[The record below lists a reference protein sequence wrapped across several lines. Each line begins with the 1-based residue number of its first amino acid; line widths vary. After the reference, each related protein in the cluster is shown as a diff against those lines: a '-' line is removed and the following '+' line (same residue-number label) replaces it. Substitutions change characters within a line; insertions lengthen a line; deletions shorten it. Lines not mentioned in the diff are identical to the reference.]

1 MVAQKYQ
8 QQQTP
13 GFGAYH
19 TSKTHDEEKQK
30 LLFKRKGQAKQK
42 SNGLFSKFR
51 IEPDNK
57 SMALAQFCL
66 KTCLCL
72 IGWHAL
78 FTIGLPIR
86 LNLEDPSRISSYKQ
100 YEYADAAFCLYFL
113 VTFLDIIW
121 HLDGLWSEWIHHA
134 FMSCYICISYT
145 MSPLLR
151 TYMVI
156 NGIMETVAPVYQM
169 IKWGKTPFFWRR
181 LAVGVNVCIRMPYV
195 LFFSFPILWYDVR
208 MALYDRIVDKEGLIV
223 IPWIWSFCF
232 LGCFTFLALDFLW
245 TKALL
250 RSLTR
255 RESGKMKWEQ

>member
-1 MVAQKYQ
+1 M
-8 QQQTP
+8 
-13 GFGAYH
+13 
-19 TSKTHDEEKQK
+19 
-30 LLFKRKGQAKQK
+30 
-42 SNGLFSKFR
+42 
-51 IEPDNK
+51 
-57 SMALAQFCL
+57 
-66 KTCLCL
+66 
-72 IGWHAL
+72 
-78 FTIGLPIR
+78 
-86 LNLEDPSRISSYKQ
+86 
-100 YEYADAAFCLYFL
+100 
-113 VTFLDIIW
+113 DIIW

-208 MALYDRIVDKEGLIV
+208 MALYDQVVDKEGLIV

-255 RESGKMKWEQ
+255 RETGKMKWEQ